1 MGITEEKGLDKLIEE
16 MEGVEKG
23 KEESV
28 ISAEEIQRRIGEL
41 QKIRALLSKVE
52 DGIGKFAENDFR
64 GAPEVE
70 IEGKKIRCFHGFY
83 FSIANPEQGIDEKTG
98 GAWNELSEH
107 AVDLDDTVTGGLK
120 WTNIRFAPTNENQS
134 VFICEIYS
142 RTFPISDED
151 LVELLSVV
159 PIEGGTVI
167 DNFETFER
175 YVQWFIK
182 KYIKDKKQLQT
193 EEEKKDNVFQRIL
206 KQTTK

>member
-1 MGITEEKGLDKLIEE
+1 MGIIEEKGLDKLMEE
-16 MEGVEKG
+16 MERIEKE
-23 KEESV
+23 KPV
-28 ISAEEIQRRIGEL
+28 IPDQEMKKRIGKL
-41 QKIRALLSKVE
+41 QQIRALLSKVE
-52 DGIGKFAENDFR
+52 DGIIRLEEMSITR
-64 GAPEVE
+64 ESPEVE
-70 IEGKKIRCFHGFY
+70 IEGKKVKCLSEFY
-83 FSIANPEQGIDEKTG
+83 FSIAESNQRVGDDG
-98 GAWNELSEH
+98 LWNKELSD
-107 AVDLDDTVTGGLK
+107 VFLDDTVTKGNK
-120 WTNIRFAPTNENQS
+120 WVNIRFAPTNENQS

-206 KQTTK
+206 NR